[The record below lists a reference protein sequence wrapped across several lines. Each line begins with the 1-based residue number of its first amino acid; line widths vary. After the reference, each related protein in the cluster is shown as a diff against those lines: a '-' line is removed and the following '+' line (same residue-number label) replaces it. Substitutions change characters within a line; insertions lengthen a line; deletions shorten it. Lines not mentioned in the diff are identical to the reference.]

1 MNSSQA
7 ILHRLR
13 PLSPVNYT
21 FEVQAMTSKLISPH
35 DKLSNHVN
43 ELVQGNI
50 EGETHVLAASMT
62 MEEVFRGTE
71 EFKQEVFK
79 KVQHKLNQFELL
91 IYNVNVKQLVE
102 RMNAFTA

>member
-1 MNSSQA
+1 
-7 ILHRLR
+7 
-13 PLSPVNYT
+13 
-21 FEVQAMTSKLISPH
+21 
-35 DKLSNHVN
+35 
-43 ELVQGNI
+43 
-50 EGETHVLAASMT
+50 MT